1 MIGGRKGYNQ
11 DMTVVGI
18 FLIMMLS
25 LYLCTDGASGP
36 TDAFRET
43 YGPRS
48 ADDLLGPDDPGNG
61 EPVIEEEVL
70 LDEAGYTSEGTTT
83 EADFEVPWNK
93 TIEITVTLDWSDD
106 YGDND
111 EFELVLYLEGGRVD
125 RVSGTSGH
133 LEIRQGGPSSG
144 NYTVAVSALDCPG
157 RVTPSPIDLDEGN
170 DWALEVGVS
179 YEVMG

>member
-1 MIGGRKGYNQ
+1 MTGDRMGYNQ
-11 DMTVVGI
+11 DIMAAGI
-18 FLIMMLS
+18 FLIMMFS
-25 LYLCTDGASGP
+25 LYLCTDAASGP
-36 TDAFRET
+36 TEIFKET
-43 YGPRS
+43 YGPRT
-48 ADDLLGPDDPGNG
+48 ADDILGPDGPGNG

-70 LDEAGYTSEGTTT
+70 LDESGYTSEGTTT
-83 EADFEVPWNK
+83 EADFEVPWNT

-111 EFELVLYLEGGRVD
+111 ELELVLYLEGERVD

-133 LEIRQGGPSSG
+133 LEMRQGGPSSG
-144 NYTVAVSALDCPG
+144 NYTVAISALDCPG

-170 DWALEVGVS
+170 AWALEVDAS